1 MGIVELAIVLIGGFF
16 AGVVNTFAG
25 NGSAIT
31 LSILTEVLGLAPNIA
46 NGTNRVGI
54 LFQSIAGVIKF
65 KEKGFLDLSKSKWIV
80 IIMVFGALIGVITA
94 VNVSNEQFKSVFNV
108 MMLVMLVVI
117 LVKPSRWITPQPN
130 LNEVS
135 PYIMYPLFLILG
147 FYGGFIQMGM
157 GIFFLALMVLVAKYD
172 LISANS
178 VKLVVVSLFTLMI
191 IPIFHFKGMID
202 WKVGS
207 IMAIGQSIGAIVSVN
222 YAAKWENAN
231 LWAYRILV
239 AIVVLVVLKVFGVI
253 GFIMN

>member
-1 MGIVELAIVLIGGFF
+1 
-16 AGVVNTFAG
+16 
-25 NGSAIT
+25 
-31 LSILTEVLGLAPNIA
+31 
-46 NGTNRVGI
+46 
-54 LFQSIAGVIKF
+54 
-65 KEKGFLDLSKSKWIV
+65 
-80 IIMVFGALIGVITA
+80 
-94 VNVSNEQFKSVFNV
+94 
-108 MMLVMLVVI
+108 
-117 LVKPSRWITPQPN
+117 
-130 LNEVS
+130 
-135 PYIMYPLFLILG
+135 
-147 FYGGFIQMGM
+147 MGM